1 MAPEDQE
8 KTAFSTSLGLYEFK
22 VMAFGLVNAPATFE
36 RLMETVLRGLQWEEC
51 FIYMDDIIVAGN
63 SISQCLERISE
74 TDGGWAQAEAH
85 QMFFQNMVQF
95 LGHIVSENGT
105 ETGPEKIAVV
115 RNWPVP
121 VTTKQVRSFLGLCS
135 YYRRF
140 INKFADIARPLHKLT
155 ETTSMFEWTESC
167 QQAYDLLKQMLTSA
181 PILSYPQQQ
190 GQLILDTDASQ
201 EAVGAV
207 LSQVQDNLERV
218 LGYFSK
224 SVQD

>member
-1 MAPEDQE
+1 MSRFWQIEMAPEDQE

-115 RNWPVP
+115 R
-121 VTTKQVRSFLGLCS
+121 
-135 YYRRF
+135 
-140 INKFADIARPLHKLT
+140 LT
-155 ETTSMFEWTESC
+155 ENLDAAGTRAGRNSSGNGSC
-167 QQAYDLLKQMLTSA
+167 KRKEDS
-181 PILSYPQQQ
+181 
-190 GQLILDTDASQ
+190 
-201 EAVGAV
+201 
-207 LSQVQDNLERV
+207 
-218 LGYFSK
+218 
-224 SVQD
+224 